1 MSTWQEGRGGRDK
14 VSPEVRGK
22 DLQQSYRPR
31 FWIQCRQCHLSVPL
45 MPPSSLFHLP
55 QFPSPFCRRRNCA
68 DGPELGR
75 DGNPAAGR
83 TSAAIGCRRGRGLGL
98 ICIKCSM
105 GPCDR
110 SGRAQSDPP
119 VSGWGAGRPGRRG
132 AGATWARRV
141 GPRLLFVGRGHQLSA
156 PHSQRLRKRGLPANV
171 NLLEQDTKH
180 SNSDYLWGR
189 ESFWGVGAAG
199 RAGVGRR
206 FSS

>member
-1 MSTWQEGRGGRDK
+1 
-14 VSPEVRGK
+14 
-22 DLQQSYRPR
+22 
-31 FWIQCRQCHLSVPL
+31 
-45 MPPSSLFHLP
+45 MPPSLLFQLP

-68 DGPELGR
+68 DGPELSR
-75 DGNPAAGR
+75 DGNLAAGR

-98 ICIKCSM
+98 ICIKCSR

-189 ESFWGVGAAG
+189 ESFWGGGQGEQEWEGDFHRKSFYARTMNHG
-199 RAGVGRR
+199 RIKTQILKIC
-206 FSS
+206 FLMLYFIFILNIF